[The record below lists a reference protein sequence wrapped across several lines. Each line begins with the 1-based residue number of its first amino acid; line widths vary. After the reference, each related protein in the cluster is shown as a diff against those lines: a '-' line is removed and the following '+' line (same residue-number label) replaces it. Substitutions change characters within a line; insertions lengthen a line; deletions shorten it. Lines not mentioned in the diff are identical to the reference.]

1 MKKNLFKTILLLALA
16 CAVSVVASAQTAGQK
31 VVSGTVVDENGVPV
45 PGASVLV
52 KGTTTGVSTD
62 IDGNFSF
69 TVPDNAVLEISSIGF
84 VGQEVNVAGKST
96 LAITIKTIPNSST
109 MSWSSVTVLPRSV
122 ITSVLSAPSSLRTS
136 AS

>member
-16 CAVSVVASAQTAGQK
+16 CAVPVVASAQTAGQK

-52 KGTTTGVSTD
+52 KGTTNGVSTD
-62 IDGNFSF
+62 LDGNFSF

-84 VGQEVNVAGKST
+84 EGQEISVAGKSNVSV
-96 LAITIKTIPNSST
+96 TIKTDSELLDD
-109 MSWSSVTVLPRSV
+109 VV
-122 ITSVLSAPSSLRTS
+122 IIGYGWMFLVF
-136 AS
+136 